1 MMSSDEKVVLKN
13 AGLISRTRRLNALW
27 QALSAAT
34 SIREL
39 AQRSKTYTFPI
50 TQSTTT
56 FFLQTEH
63 TAIHIRRWSRPLI
76 EVTVK
81 LRAPFGWRVV
91 TDQDEAGVYIAAK
104 RRMVVGSLSRA
115 IFAVMLPESAF
126 LTLNLTE
133 CLLTLDDLNGTLHL
147 PPAQPSTTPNPF
159 SRKSLPKI

>member
-1 MMSSDEKVVLKN
+1 MTTDDKLVIKN

-27 QALSAAT
+27 QALSAAS

-50 TQSTTT
+50 SQSTTT
-56 FFLQTEH
+56 FFLQTENA
-63 TAIHIRRWSRPLI
+63 AIHIRRWSRPLV

-91 TDQDEAGVYIAAK
+91 TDQDEAGVYMAAK
-104 RRMVVGSLSRA
+104 RRMVVGTLSRA

-126 LTLNLTE
+126 LTLNLTD

-147 PPAQPSTTPNPF
+147 PPTQLNHPQRPLSL
-159 SRKSLPKI
+159 KSL

>member
-1 MMSSDEKVVLKN
+1 MTTSDDNIILKN
-13 AGLISRTRRLNALW
+13 AGLLSRTRRLNALW
-27 QALSAAT
+27 HALNAAS

-50 TQSTTT
+50 TQSTVT
-56 FFLQTEH
+56 FFLQTENA
-63 TAIHIRRWSRPLI
+63 AIHVRRWARPLV

-104 RRMVVGSLSRA
+104 RRPVVGSFSKA
-115 IFAVMLPESAF
+115 IFAVTLPEMAF
-126 LTLNLTE
+126 LTLNLNE

-147 PPAQPSTTPNPF
+147 PPTQALHGQRPLPL
-159 SRKSLPKI
+159 KSI